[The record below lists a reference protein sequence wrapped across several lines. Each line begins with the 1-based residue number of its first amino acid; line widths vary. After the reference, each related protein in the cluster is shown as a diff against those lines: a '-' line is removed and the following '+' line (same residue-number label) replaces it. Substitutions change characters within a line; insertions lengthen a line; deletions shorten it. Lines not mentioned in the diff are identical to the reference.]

1 MSIAQVR
8 VGDYMEGCEVFFNN
22 TLIPVKIKIHAIKGK
37 TYFQEN
43 LVNVMIIR
51 NIIG

>member
-22 TLIPVKIKIHAIKGK
+22 TLISVKTIHAIKGK

-43 LVNVMIIR
+43 FVNVMEIR
-51 NIIG
+51 NTIG